1 MKFKVEHGESFVD
14 GSIEDHLIGI
24 TKPSI
29 DRMLRMENP
38 ADAIALYTFYCY
50 TRKWQHNNA
59 VYATSDYAMTALDWG
74 RDKFAKAKNQ
84 LKDAGFIEDIQRKD
98 STGKVVGW
106 YVGVKFVQNHPTDFP
121 QGGSTIVWETPI
133 QIPITGNKIPITNNK
148 IHPLAEDFE
157 KFWNTY
163 PKKVSKE
170 QTRRAFYKAKP
181 NMDVIIPALEKFKA
195 CQQWQDKQYIPN
207 ADTWIRN
214 QRWEDEIIVEQA
226 KKEFTPIQTT
236 DKKNPM
242 WKQIKDSGQ
251 ESECIEWLYE
261 NTNSSTY
268 ELRCVEERFLLE
280 FRDRVFEF

>member
-1 MKFKVEHGESFVD
+1 
-14 GSIEDHLIGI
+14 
-24 TKPSI
+24 
-29 DRMLRMENP
+29 MLRMENP
-38 ADAIALYTFYCY
+38 ADCIALYTFYCY

-121 QGGSTIVWETPI
+121 QGGSTTVWENPI
-133 QIPITGNKIPITNNK
+133 QIPSTGIKIPNTNNK

-157 KFWNTY
+157 KFWNAY

-170 QTRRAFYKAKP
+170 QARRAFYKAKP
-181 NMDVIIPALEKFKA
+181 NMSVIIPVLEKFKV

-207 ADTWIRN
+207 PDTWVRN

-226 KKEFTPIQTT
+226 KKEITPNQTT

-242 WKQIKDSGQ
+242 WKQIKDAGEEQ
-251 ESECIEWLYE
+251 ECIEWLKE

-268 ELRCVEERFLLE
+268 ELRCVEERHLLE
-280 FRDRVFEF
+280 FRNRVFEF

>member
-29 DRMLRMENP
+29 DRMLKMDN
-38 ADAIALYTFYCY
+38 AGDCIALYTFYCY

-106 YVGVKFVQNHPTDFP
+106 YVGVKFVQNHPTVFP
-121 QGGSTIVWETPI
+121 QGGSTTVWETPI
-133 QIPITGNKIPITNNK
+133 QIPSTGNKIPITNNK
-148 IHPLAEDFE
+148 IHPLAEEFE
-157 KFWNTY
+157 KFWNAY

-170 QTRRAFYKAKP
+170 QARRAFYKAKP
-181 NMDVIIPALEKFKA
+181 NMSVIIPALEKFKA

-207 ADTWIRN
+207 PDTWIRN

-242 WKQIKDSGQ
+242 WKQIKDSGEEQ
-251 ESECIEWLYE
+251 ECIEWLKE
-261 NTNSSTY
+261 NTTSSTY
-268 ELRCVEERFLLE
+268 ELRCVEERHLLE
-280 FRDRVFEF
+280 FRNRIVWF

>member
-1 MKFKVEHGESFVD
+1 
-14 GSIEDHLIGI
+14 
-24 TKPSI
+24 
-29 DRMLRMENP
+29 MLRMENP

-106 YVGVKFVQNHPTDFP
+106 YVGVKFFQNHPADFP

-133 QIPITGNKIPITNNK
+133 QIPSTGIKIPNTNNK

-157 KFWNTY
+157 KFWNAY

-170 QTRRAFYKAKP
+170 QARRAFYKAKP
-181 NMDVIIPALEKFKA
+181 NMSVIIPVLEKFKA

-207 ADTWIRN
+207 PDTWVRN

-226 KKEFTPIQTT
+226 KKESAPNQTT

-242 WKQIKDSGQ
+242 WKQIKDAGEEQ
-251 ESECIEWLYE
+251 ECIEWLKE

-268 ELRCVEERFLLE
+268 ELRCVEERHLLE
-280 FRDRVFEF
+280 FRNRVFEF

>member
-1 MKFKVEHGESFVD
+1 MKFKVEHGDSLVE

-38 ADAIALYTFYCY
+38 GDAIALYTFYCY

-59 VYATSDYAMTALDWG
+59 VYATSDYAMTALGWG

-106 YVGVKFVQNHPTDFP
+106 YVGVKFVQNHPADFP
-121 QGGSTIVWETPI
+121 QGGSAIVWENPI
-133 QIPITGNKIPITNNK
+133 QIPTTSIKIPTTNNK
-148 IHPLAEDFE
+148 IHPLDEDFE
-157 KFWNTY
+157 KFWNAY

-170 QTRRAFYKAKP
+170 QARRSFYKVKP
-181 NMDVIIPALEKFKA
+181 NIEVIIPVLEKFKA

-207 ADTWIRN
+207 PDTWVRN
-214 QRWEDEIIVEQA
+214 QRWEDEIIVEQV
-226 KKEFTPIQTT
+226 KSESNPIQSS

-242 WKQIKDSGQ
+242 WKQIKASGEEQ
-251 ESECIEWLYE
+251 ECIEWLKE
-261 NTNSSTY
+261 NTTSSTY
-268 ELRCVEERFLLE
+268 ELRCVEERHLLE
-280 FRDRVFEF
+280 FRNRVFEF

>member
-1 MKFKVEHGESFVD
+1 MKFKVEHGESFVA

-38 ADAIALYTFYCY
+38 ADCIALYTFYCY

-121 QGGSTIVWETPI
+121 QGGSTTVWKNPI
-133 QIPITGNKIPITNNK
+133 QIPSTGNKIPNTNNK

-157 KFWNTY
+157 KFWNAY

-170 QTRRAFYKAKP
+170 QARRSFYKVKP
-181 NMDVIIPALEKFKA
+181 NIEVIIPVLEKFKA

-207 ADTWIRN
+207 PDTWVRN
-214 QRWEDEIIVEQA
+214 QRWEDEIIVEQV
-226 KKEFTPIQTT
+226 KSESNPIQTT

-242 WKQIKDSGQ
+242 WKQIKDYGEEQ
-251 ESECIEWLYE
+251 ECIEWLKE

-268 ELRCVEERFLLE
+268 ELRCVEERHLLE
-280 FRDRVFEF
+280 FRNRVFEF

>member
-1 MKFKVEHGESFVD
+1 MKFKVEHGDSLVD

-29 DRMLRMENP
+29 DRMLKMDN
-38 ADAIALYTFYCY
+38 AGDCIALYTFYCY

-121 QGGSTIVWETPI
+121 HCGRSTLWEIPI
-133 QIPITGNKIPITNNK
+133 QIPSTGNKIPTTNNK

-170 QTRRAFYKAKP
+170 QARRAFYKAKP
-181 NMDVIIPALEKFKA
+181 SMSVIIPALEKFKA

-207 ADTWIRN
+207 PDTWIRN
-214 QRWEDEIIVEQA
+214 QRWDDEIIVEQV
-226 KKEFTPIQTT
+226 KSESNPIQNS
-236 DKKNPM
+236 DKKIPM
-242 WKQIKDSGQ
+242 WKQIKDAGQ

-261 NTNSSTY
+261 NTKSSTH
-268 ELRCVEERFLLE
+268 ELRCVEERYLLE

>member
-1 MKFKVEHGESFVD
+1 MKFKVEHGDSLVD

-121 QGGSTIVWETPI
+121 QGGSTTVWQNPI
-133 QIPITGNKIPITNNK
+133 QIPTTSIKIPTTNNK

-181 NMDVIIPALEKFKA
+181 NMSVIIPALEKFKT
-195 CQQWQDKQYIPN
+195 CQQWRDKQYIPN

-214 QRWEDEIIVEQA
+214 QRWEDEIIVEQV
-226 KKEFTPIQTT
+226 KSESNPIQNS
-236 DKKNPM
+236 DKKIPM
-242 WKQIKDSGQ
+242 WKQIKAAGQ

-261 NTNSSTY
+261 NTNSSTH
-268 ELRCVEERFLLE
+268 ELRCVEERYLLE

>member
-121 QGGSTIVWETPI
+121 QGGSTTVWKNPI
-133 QIPITGNKIPITNNK
+133 QIPITGNKIPNTNNK

-157 KFWNTY
+157 KFWNAY

-181 NMDVIIPALEKFKA
+181 NMDVIIPALEKFKT
-195 CQQWQDKQYIPN
+195 CQQWRDKQYIPN

-242 WKQIKDSGQ
+242 WKQIKDSGEEQ
-251 ESECIEWLYE
+251 ECIEWLKE
-261 NTNSSTY
+261 NTTSSTY
-268 ELRCVEERFLLE
+268 ELRCVEERHLLE
-280 FRDRVFEF
+280 FRNRVFEF

>member
-121 QGGSTIVWETPI
+121 QGGSTTVWENPI
-133 QIPITGNKIPITNNK
+133 QIPSTGNKIPNTNNK

-226 KKEFTPIQTT
+226 KKESAPVQNS
-236 DKKNPM
+236 DKKIPM
-242 WKQIKDSGQ
+242 WKQIKDAGQ

-261 NTNSSTY
+261 NTNSSTH